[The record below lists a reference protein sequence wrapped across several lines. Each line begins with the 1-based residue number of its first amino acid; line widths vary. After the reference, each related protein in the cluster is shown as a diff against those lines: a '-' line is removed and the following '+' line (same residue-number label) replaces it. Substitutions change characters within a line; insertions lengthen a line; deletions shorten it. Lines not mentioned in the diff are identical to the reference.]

1 MELLVLG
8 LLFLAVEAKG
18 QLLNFGEHRDSFL
31 GEETTRPCRV
41 PTGKS
46 GFCVKQNQ
54 CPYISDLIKNLKKP
68 LPGDVAL
75 LIRDSFFCPKVSYKL
90 FILKTI
96 LGTNPIHSAFFEI
109 KVNFSKKSCKKKKK
123 THASN
128 RNFSREWCQ
137 YKLSIIL
144 LKRFGVVLRL
154 KYFFQDSSKN
164 SPLFFE
170 GV

>member
-8 LLFLAVEAKG
+8 LLFLTVEAKG

-96 LGTNPIHSAFFEI
+96 LFSYLGTNPIHSAFFEI
-109 KVNFSKKSCKKKKK
+109 KVIFL
-123 THASN
+123 
-128 RNFSREWCQ
+128 RNPVRRR
-137 YKLSIIL
+137 K
-144 LKRFGVVLRL
+144 
-154 KYFFQDSSKN
+154 KN
-164 SPLFFE
+164 SCFK
-170 GV
+170 